1 MLLNCTYKWR
11 VYNNVIISK
20 TGMELPYNQAF
31 SKIYNR
37 INQYNK
43 QVYIQLQVIFTNSSS
58 IRYYG
63 KLCDAYQSL

>member
-11 VYNNVIISK
+11 VYNNAIISK
-20 TGMELPYNQAF
+20 TGIELQYNQSF
-31 SKIYNR
+31 SKIYNI

-43 QVYIQLQVIFTNSSS
+43 QAYIQLQVIFTNNSS

-63 KLCDAYQSL
+63 KLCDTYQSL